1 MDTLIS
7 CLWIA
12 LGIAM
17 MVYLFFRNRKYTRV
31 LTQALNLTEVSAQ
44 HCEDILSNLRNEGN
58 RAECNKLLRELE
70 EERTH
75 IQGIFSHEKDW
86 PGQAKRIK
94 THLSRVNSYIE
105 AGHALLLVRGSTP

>member
-1 MDTLIS
+1 MDSLIS

-31 LTQALNLTEVSAQ
+31 LTQALNLTEASAQ
-44 HCEDILSNLRNEGN
+44 HCEDILSNLRNEGSS
-58 RAECNKLLRELE
+58 AERRKLLRELE
-70 EERTH
+70 AERTH
-75 IQGIFSHEKDW
+75 IQGIFSYEKNW

-94 THLSRVNSYIE
+94 THLNRVNSYIE
-105 AGHALLLVRGSTP
+105 AGHALLLTPGSTP